1 MINFSSLSIIHIWLY
16 TYTTFM
22 NGTAYNVGIIS
33 TIVEVQQILT
43 DENLYVNAW
52 FGSLFNIFIYIFNFN
67 IIRDNIHI

>member
-16 TYTTFM
+16 TYTTLM

-43 DENLYVNAW
+43 DENLYVNA
-52 FGSLFNIFIYIFNFN
+52 
-67 IIRDNIHI
+67 

>member
-1 MINFSSLSIIHIWLY
+1 
-16 TYTTFM
+16 M

-52 FGSLFNIFIYIFNFN
+52 FWSLFNIFIYIFNFN